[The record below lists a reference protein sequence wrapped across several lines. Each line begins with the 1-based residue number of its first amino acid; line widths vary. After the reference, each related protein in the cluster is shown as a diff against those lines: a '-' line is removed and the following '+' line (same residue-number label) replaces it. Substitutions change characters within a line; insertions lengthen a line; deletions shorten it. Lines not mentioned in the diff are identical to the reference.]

1 MSYPVH
7 IHCNKKDKKRQES
20 PLHSSTL
27 WHGRG
32 QARAGQDW
40 AGHYSFTTNLSEL
53 QQADQQLHSEYTGVT
68 TNAILQ
74 LLMVHSTIHIDI
86 Y

>member
-7 IHCNKKDKKRQES
+7 IHCHKKRDKS
-20 PLHSSTL
+20 RHCIPPLS
-27 WHGRG
+27 GMG
-32 QARAGQDW
+32 GARLGLGW